1 MFWLVRK
8 RVKLQISSKNIF
20 QVSTSTGQL
29 FLAFQVK
36 ADVDST
42 SMEGL
47 KNAKNAIKKATD
59 ELVRVAKDS
68 LKQETVTMDIKP
80 DIFKEVREYFSL
92 YVLLLN

>member
-1 MFWLVRK
+1 
-8 RVKLQISSKNIF
+8 
-20 QVSTSTGQL
+20 
-29 FLAFQVK
+29 
-36 ADVDST
+36 
-42 SMEGL
+42 MEGL